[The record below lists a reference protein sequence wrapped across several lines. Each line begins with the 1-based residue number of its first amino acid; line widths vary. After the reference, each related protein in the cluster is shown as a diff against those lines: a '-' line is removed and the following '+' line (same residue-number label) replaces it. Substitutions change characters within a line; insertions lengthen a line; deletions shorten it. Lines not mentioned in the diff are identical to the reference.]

1 MFHLEFF
8 SLFICFS
15 EKKKRIPGLRYQIDL
30 LTLYSIACLSA
41 PAVICSDLLQCELCM
56 LYQFLN

>member
-15 EKKKRIPGLRYQIDL
+15 EEKKRIPGLRYQIDL